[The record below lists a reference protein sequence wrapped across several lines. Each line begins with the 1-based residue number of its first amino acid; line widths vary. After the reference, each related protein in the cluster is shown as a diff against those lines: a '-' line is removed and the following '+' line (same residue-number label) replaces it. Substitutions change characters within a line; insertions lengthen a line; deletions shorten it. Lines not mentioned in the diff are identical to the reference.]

1 MIRLLI
7 VEDQKIVLDALTALL
22 NLENDLCVV
31 ATAINGQEA
40 LVQCN
45 KLVIDIV
52 ISDIEMPEMDG
63 LSLAEAL
70 HKEHPEIKTIIL
82 TTFSKS
88 GYIKR
93 SQEAKV
99 AAYLLKDSPS
109 DTLVQT
115 IREVSIGKII
125 IAPELISEVWRA
137 SICPLT
143 NKEQQLLLL
152 AQQGMK
158 SDDIAK
164 KMHLSAG
171 TVRNYAHSACQKLEA
186 KNRIEAANIAYQ
198 MGWI

>member
-7 VEDQKIVLDALTALL
+7 VEDQKIVLEALTALL
-22 NLENDLCVV
+22 NLESDLCVV

-40 LVQCN
+40 LIQCN
-45 KLVIDIV
+45 KLTIDIV

-63 LSLAEAL
+63 LSLAENL
-70 HKEHPEIKTIIL
+70 HKNHPEIKTIIL

-109 DTLVQT
+109 DTLVEA
-115 IREVSIGKII
+115 IRDVSIGKVII
-125 IAPELISEVWRA
+125 SPELISEVWRA
-137 SICPLT
+137 NICPLT
-143 NKEQQLLLL
+143 NKEQQLLIL
-152 AQQGMK
+152 AHQGIK
-158 SDDIAK
+158 SVDIAK
-164 KMHLSAG
+164 KMNLSAG
-171 TVRNYAHSACQKLEA
+171 TIRNYAHSACQKLNA
-186 KNRIEAANIAYQ
+186 QNRIEAANIAYQ